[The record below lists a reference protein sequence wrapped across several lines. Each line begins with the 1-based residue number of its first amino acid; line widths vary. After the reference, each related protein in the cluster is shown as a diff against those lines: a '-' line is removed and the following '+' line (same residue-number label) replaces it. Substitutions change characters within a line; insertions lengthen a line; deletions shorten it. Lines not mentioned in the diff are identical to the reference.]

1 VTATANTARARAL
14 GVANARRSEL
24 AKLRANLAAGKVPLA
39 DALRAEIVADRLV
52 CDVLRSLQRVK
63 LMRAL
68 RALEVLEIRCST
80 RCDELLDH
88 EIEAIVEYFERF
100 ANGDLPVT
108 YRERMAERRKPA
120 PPPAPAPPPETPSS
134 TAGQLAKPPALAA
147 TVIALLVTR
156 GSRTEEELVD
166 ALGEPT
172 AEVNSAL
179 RWLRKHRFTESAKCG
194 AFTYYSITVPKIKE
208 KM

>member
-1 VTATANTARARAL
+1 MTAATANTARARAL
-14 GVANARRSEL
+14 GIANARRSEL
-24 AKLRANLAAGKVPLA
+24 AKLRADLAAGKVPLA

-88 EIEAIVEYFERF
+88 EIEAIVEYFDLF
-100 ANGDLPVT
+100 AKGELPVT
-108 YRERMAERRKPA
+108 YRERMAERRKPPA
-120 PPPAPAPPPETPSS
+120 PPAPAPAPAPVV
-134 TAGQLAKPPALAA
+134 AKPPALAA

-156 GSRTEEELVD
+156 GSRTEEELAD
-166 ALGEPT
+166 ALREPA
-172 AEVNSAL
+172 AEVSAAV